1 MGRRS
6 RAAFILPVTDQTWQ
20 ITSVG
25 DLDNDRKT
33 DLIWRNTKTGDNA
46 LWTMNGTL
54 IKTPSLIEKFDD
66 LNWSIA

>member
-1 MGRRS
+1 
-6 RAAFILPVTDQTWQ
+6 VTDQTWQ